1 MYKWLKINNIMKR
14 ISKKVKAIADAHIE
28 AKMIGR
34 WIGQDVKNEEEL
46 LQSLLIGCTY
56 KQLLD
61 LVEVNYVTITSQ
73 LTSTLL
79 GHVSD
84 AYKKQVYKGF
94 KEILNEYNL

>member
-1 MYKWLKINNIMKR
+1 MKR

-28 AKMIGR
+28 AKITGKFLE
-34 WIGQDVKNEEEL
+34 QHVTNKAEL
-46 LQSLLIGCTY
+46 LQSIVDGYTY

-61 LVEVNYVTITSQ
+61 LVEINYVSITSQ
-73 LTSTLL
+73 MMSSVV
-79 GHVSD
+79 GHITD

>member
-14 ISKKVKAIADAHIE
+14 ISKQVKAIADAHIE
-28 AKMIGR
+28 AKITGKFLE
-34 WIGQDVKNEEEL
+34 QHVTNKDEL
-46 LQSLLIGCTY
+46 LQSIVEGYTY

-94 KEILNEYNL
+94 KEILKDYNL

>member
-1 MYKWLKINNIMKR
+1 MKR
-14 ISKKVKAIADAHIE
+14 ISKQVKAIADAHIE
-28 AKMIGR
+28 AKITG
-34 WIGQDVKNEEEL
+34 KFLEENVANKEQL
-46 LQSLLIGCTY
+46 LQSIVDGYTY

-94 KEILNEYNL
+94 KEILKEYNL

>member
-1 MYKWLKINNIMKR
+1 MKR

-73 LTSTLL
+73 MLISV
-79 GHVSD
+79 GYVPNS
-84 AYKKQVYKGF
+84 YREQVYKGF
-94 KEILNEYNL
+94 KETLKNYNL

>member
-1 MYKWLKINNIMKR
+1 MNRM
-14 ISKKVKAIADAHIE
+14 SKQVKAIADAHIE
-28 AKMIGR
+28 AKITGKFLE
-34 WIGQDVKNEEEL
+34 QHVTNKDEL
-46 LQSLLIGCTY
+46 LKSIIDGYTY

-94 KEILNEYNL
+94 KEILKYYNL

>member
-1 MYKWLKINNIMKR
+1 MNR
-14 ISKKVKAIADAHIE
+14 ISKQVKAIADAHIE
-28 AKMIGR
+28 AKMTGKFLE
-34 WIGQDVKNEEEL
+34 QNVANKEQL
-46 LQSLLIGCTY
+46 LQSIVDGYTY

-84 AYKKQVYKGF
+84 SYKKQVYKGF
-94 KEILNEYNL
+94 KEILKDYNL

>member
-1 MYKWLKINNIMKR
+1 MKR
-14 ISKKVKAIADAHIE
+14 ISKQVKAIADAHIE
-28 AKMIGR
+28 AKMTGKFLE
-34 WIGQDVKNEEEL
+34 QNVANKEQL
-46 LQSLLIGCTY
+46 LQSIVDGYTY

-84 AYKKQVYKGF
+84 SYKKQVYKGF
-94 KEILNEYNL
+94 KEILKDYNL

>member
-1 MYKWLKINNIMKR
+1 MKR

-28 AKMIGR
+28 AKMTGKFLE
-34 WIGQDVKNEEEL
+34 QHVTNKDEL
-46 LQSLLIGCTY
+46 LQSIVDGYTY

-94 KEILNEYNL
+94 KEILKEYNL

>member
-1 MYKWLKINNIMKR
+1 MKR
-14 ISKKVKAIADAHIE
+14 ISKQVKAIADAHIE
-28 AKMIGR
+28 AKITGKFLE
-34 WIGQDVKNEEEL
+34 QHVTNKDEL
-46 LQSLLIGCTY
+46 LQSIVDGYTY

-94 KEILNEYNL
+94 KEILKDYNL

>member
-1 MYKWLKINNIMKR
+1 MNR
-14 ISKKVKAIADAHIE
+14 ISKQVKAIADAHIE
-28 AKMIGR
+28 AKMTGKFLE
-34 WIGQDVKNEEEL
+34 QNVANKEQL
-46 LQSLLIGCTY
+46 LQSIVDGYTY

-79 GHVSD
+79 GYVSD

-94 KEILNEYNL
+94 KEILKEYNL

>member
-1 MYKWLKINNIMKR
+1 MKR

-28 AKMIGR
+28 AKITGNFSE
-34 WIGQDVKNEEEL
+34 QHVTNKDEL
-46 LQSLLIGCTY
+46 LDSIVQGYTY

-61 LVEVNYVTITSQ
+61 LVEINYVTTTSLMMSSVIGHIT
-73 LTSTLL
+73 
-79 GHVSD
+79 D

>member
-1 MYKWLKINNIMKR
+1 MNR
-14 ISKKVKAIADAHIE
+14 ISKQVKAIADAHIE
-28 AKMIGR
+28 AKMTGKFLE
-34 WIGQDVKNEEEL
+34 QNVANKEQL
-46 LQSLLIGCTY
+46 LQSIVDGYTY

-94 KEILNEYNL
+94 KEILKEYNL

>member
-1 MYKWLKINNIMKR
+1 MKR
-14 ISKKVKAIADAHIE
+14 ISKQVKAIADAHIE
-28 AKMIGR
+28 AKMTGKFLE
-34 WIGQDVKNEEEL
+34 QHVTNKDEL
-46 LQSLLIGCTY
+46 LQSIVEGYTY

-94 KEILNEYNL
+94 KETLKDYNL

>member
-1 MYKWLKINNIMKR
+1 MKR

-28 AKMIGR
+28 AKITGKFLE
-34 WIGQDVKNEEEL
+34 QNVTNKDEL
-46 LQSLLIGCTY
+46 LQSIVDGYTY

-61 LVEVNYVTITSQ
+61 LVEVNYVTITSMMMSS
-73 LTSTLL
+73 LI

-94 KEILNEYNL
+94 KEILKEYNL

>member
-1 MYKWLKINNIMKR
+1 MKR
-14 ISKKVKAIADAHIE
+14 ISKRVKAIADAHIE
-28 AKMIGR
+28 AKMTGKFLE
-34 WIGQDVKNEEEL
+34 QNVANKEQL
-46 LQSLLIGCTY
+46 LQSIVDGYTY

-84 AYKKQVYKGF
+84 SYKKQVYKGF
-94 KEILNEYNL
+94 KEILKDYNL